1 MIKII
6 LKIKI
11 LILIIIIITASLII
25 TLNINSGSNKY
36 INENDEMP
44 FFLKSVNFTKDHS
57 VWKISPNI
65 IIVRRATFESDP
77 SNYR

>member
-11 LILIIIIITASLII
+11 LILIILIIIITASLII

-36 INENDEMP
+36 INENDES
-44 FFLKSVNFTKDHS
+44 FLKSVNFTKDHS
-57 VWKISPNI
+57 QFGRYHRI
-65 IIVRRATFESDP
+65 IIAKKL
-77 SNYR
+77 